1 MEYESL
7 GRRLGIGA
15 RLARKLLKAQAARS
29 ARQRASH
36 PLSAAAANTSVRAHA
51 VGKGLVRGSRGFW
64 SNSLGPFAR
73 AGKTLWLEITGL
85 FFALFALFFAQNVYR
100 LRADFA
106 RGPEHEHFVI
116 YCVLLVI
123 FAYFST
129 TSFLRARHTSRV
141 GKH

>member
-1 MEYESL
+1 MS
-7 GRRLGIGA
+7 
-15 RLARKLLKAQAARS
+15 AQAARG
-29 ARQRASH
+29 ARQRAAH
-36 PLSAAAANTSVRAHA
+36 PLSAAAANTGVRAHA
-51 VGKGLVRGSRGFW
+51 VGRGLARGGRGFW
-64 SNSLGPFAR
+64 SNSIGPFAR

-85 FFALFALFFAQNVYR
+85 FFGLFALFFAQNVYR

-116 YCVLLVI
+116 YGVLLVI

-129 TSFLRARHTSRV
+129 TSFLRARHATRA